1 MEVMSRVP
9 PLPVL
14 IERENP
20 MNYTYRYPGSIQLR
34 LGRRYGQIE
43 VCETFLAET
52 HELLM
57 ERIDHPM
64 KTLSISLEIEAGPEA
79 VWEVAAGSIATFFG
93 YQPAVAGV
101 VGLNGLGSLEGGR
114 HVVYRTRDGKFTGR
128 IGEVLVNL
136 PGSQLVISDIDAG
149 DQTTGGSFPGLYSMR
164 LEEGSEPGRTTVHLS
179 HTALGLRCT
188 SVLQLLISQIK
199 NIARRVEEEV

>member
-1 MEVMSRVP
+1 
-9 PLPVL
+9 
-14 IERENP
+14 
-20 MNYTYRYPGSIQLR
+20 MNYTYRYPGSIQTR
-34 LGRRYGQIE
+34 VGRRYGQIE

-64 KTLSISLEIEAGPEA
+64 KTLSISLEIEADLDR
-79 VWEVAAGSIATFFG
+79 VWEIAARSIDSFFSF
-93 YQPAVAGV
+93 QPGVAGV
-101 VGLNGLGSLEGGR
+101 VSLNGLGSMEGSR
-114 HVVYRTRDGKFTGR
+114 HVVYRAKDGKFSAR

-136 PGSQLVISDIDAG
+136 PGSQFVVSDIDAG
-149 DQTTGGSFPGLYSMR
+149 DHSVGGSFPGLFSIR
-164 LEEGSEPGRTTVHLS
+164 VEEAGDAERTTLHLS

-188 SVLQLLISQIK
+188 SVLQMLICQIK